1 MIELTKTRRLTVA
14 TIIFV
19 LIILVGLITFRR
31 PDHKY
36 TITSQEMLTIVN
48 APDNFIQLND
58 INNSA
63 LVLVDLRQAYDFN
76 KGTIG
81 DAINIPVSDIL
92 DKEVINMLIDWQK
105 ESKTVVIFS
114 DNLQS
119 ATAPW
124 MLWRQMGYDN
134 IKLLSGGF
142 CKYISSRSGIE
153 GATGDNMTEKPA
165 LDYGE
170 FIKNASGGQEVVTPN
185 STIQI
190 SPIKRTKKSAAAGG
204 C

>member
-14 TIIFV
+14 TIVFV

-92 DKEVINMLIDWQK
+92 DKEVINMLI
-105 ESKTVVIFS
+105 
-114 DNLQS
+114 
-119 ATAPW
+119 
-124 MLWRQMGYDN
+124 G
-134 IKLLSGGF
+134 
-142 CKYISSRSGIE
+142 
-153 GATGDNMTEKPA
+153 
-165 LDYGE
+165 
-170 FIKNASGGQEVVTPN
+170 
-185 STIQI
+185 
-190 SPIKRTKKSAAAGG
+190 KKSQKRLSFFLIIYNLLQHPGCYGG
-204 C
+204 KWAMITLSFYQGDFVNIYLQDQVMKAQPAII